1 MGAAAKIEWSADTV
15 QAVQT
20 ALDRYIESRQS
31 RIEEFVAG
39 HLDLRDCLAIQK
51 RHLLADLVRNP
62 VNAFW
67 AIPSLSIRKGLEVS
81 EKLGWAKA
89 SSLLPRVPQA
99 FRTGFQ
105 MDVEKLIAQ
114 EIFGVNDIG
123 RSALAREL
131 EKEPGLKDQ
140 LTKNDFDELVGLAEA
155 ELKSEI
161 RSYCTKQNGFTDLV
175 ASTGVVLFAD
185 KTFGDRTLD
194 VFGLG
199 RKFASMWARK
209 DAENGFFL
217 GKSLGRAFYSVAPP
231 PPPTTTQVFVT
242 TTVAILL
249 LALFSTAVS
258 VLSYPVQT
266 KIGFRRKQLDLL
278 VEGVGDKL
286 LLKLTKHLKSQAPR
300 KR

>member
-1 MGAAAKIEWSADTV
+1 MGAAAKLERSAEKVEAV
-15 QAVQT
+15 QSVQT
-20 ALDRYIESRQS
+20 ALDRYIESRRA

-39 HLDLRDCLAIQK
+39 QLDLKECLAIQK
-51 RHLLADLVRNP
+51 RHLVADLVRNP
-62 VNAFW
+62 INAFW

-89 SSLLPRVPQA
+89 SSLLPRIPQA

-105 MDVEKLIAQ
+105 MEVEKLIAQ

-131 EKEPGLKDQ
+131 EIDPGLKEQ
-140 LTKNDFDELVGLAEA
+140 LGKEALDELVGLAEA

-161 RSYCTKQNGFTDLV
+161 RSHCSKQNGFTDLV

-185 KTFGDRTLD
+185 KTFGDSSLD

-199 RKFASMWARK
+199 RKFASLWARK

-231 PPPTTTQVFVT
+231 PPPTTTQVFLT

-249 LALFSTAVS
+249 LALFSTAVG

-266 KIGFRRKQLDLL
+266 KLGFRRKQLDLL
-278 VEGVGDKL
+278 VESVGDKL
-286 LLKLTKHLKSQAPR
+286 LLKLTKHLKRQ
-300 KR
+300 KT